1 MKCKNYPPPPSESNN
16 QRIIGLDYLR
26 VALAICVFC
35 YHSRIHIGCSYGIL
49 NDFFRSPKL
58 AMAGFFMLSGYSLQ
72 IAYGNKDLL
81 TKGRT
86 KHFYLKRLIT
96 ILPLYIIVGY
106 MSVIMK
112 MIAGTQTLADNVF
125 LLPIE
130 LLGVQSFFNGS
141 LFQYAH
147 NGGTWFVSC
156 ILICYFIYPLIKEL
170 IKGYSRKR
178 TTIAIVFIIVLLSYI
193 HLLPNRFECGNLY
206 TNAFLRSLEFILG
219 MLIAKMNLD
228 YSGELWIYRFL
239 RSRGVLIASIVL
251 LLFGVPYCIHNDL
264 LIYTCFVFIFFSL
277 GSLGA
282 AEDTKWN
289 NVLLYASSLT
299 YAFFLCQGLVFYSI
313 KFVIR
318 QGYVLNNIVMISISF
333 VLIVI
338 LSIIFHIV
346 VEGKIGGL
354 IKKKIL

>member
-1 MKCKNYPPPPSESNN
+1 
-16 QRIIGLDYLR
+16 
-26 VALAICVFC
+26 
-35 YHSRIHIGCSYGIL
+35 
-49 NDFFRSPKL
+49 
-58 AMAGFFMLSGYSLQ
+58 MAGFFMLSGYSLQ
-72 IAYGNKDLL
+72 IAYGDKDLL

-96 ILPLYIIVGY
+96 IFPLYIIVGY
-106 MSVIMK
+106 LSVTMK
-112 MIAGTQTLADNVF
+112 IIAGIQTLTDNVV

-130 LLGVQSFFNGS
+130 LLGIQSFFDGS
-141 LFQYAH
+141 LFQYVH

-156 ILICYFIYPLIKEL
+156 ILICYFIYPLINEL
-170 IKGYSRKR
+170 IKGCSRKM

-206 TNAFLRSLEFILG
+206 TNAFLRSLEFIIG
-219 MLIAKMNLD
+219 VLIAKVNLD
-228 YSGELWIYRFL
+228 NSGEVWIYRFL
-239 RSRGVLIASIVL
+239 RSRGVLIVSIVL
-251 LLFGVPYCIHNDL
+251 ILFGVSYCNHNHIHSDL
-264 LIYTCFVFIFFSL
+264 LIYMCLVFVFFSL
-277 GSLGA
+277 GSLGTA
-282 AEDTKWN
+282 TDTKWN
-289 NVLLYASSLT
+289 KVLLYASGLT
-299 YAFFLCQGLVFYSI
+299 YAFFLCQALVFNPI

-318 QGYVLNNIVMISISF
+318 QGYDLNNIVMISISF